1 MALGYK
7 QADAHEAV
15 RGAAAAQGTEAGVE
29 ELVRAALKKG
39 AG

>member
-7 QADAHEAV
+7 QAEAQEAV
-15 RGAAAAQGTEAGVE
+15 RGAAAVLGAEAGVE

-39 AG
+39 G